1 MKYKLRQ
8 VRSFAIDNAKEDNT
22 FISMSLSSETPVL
35 RSFGNEIL
43 LHNVDNI
50 DMSRTMPNG
59 LPLLINHDDTTLPVG
74 RLKNIRL
81 DSDTKK
87 LRGDAYFSGRADA
100 QSVRQDILDG
110 IISDVSIGY
119 RILDY
124 KVRKAELED
133 TPNDFLVT
141 KWQPYEG
148 SLVGLPAD
156 NSVGVGRADTEDEE
170 DEKYGNSNTQCA
182 FPTTKVKIDRTEYVS
197 DLSMNDTKVFET
209 LDPDEKKYLPLN
221 YIVSSLMEW
230 KFVQEACASGFR
242 SVANLSRV
250 SNKTIREIAN
260 ISQHTLDKKTAMIP
274 KLNQAFI
281 DYAAQRGI

>member
-1 MKYKLRQ
+1 MSGQR
-8 VRSFAIDNAKEDNT
+8 DNDYESDYMYDAETLVDDVYEKEVYEEEEDEKADLDYEDDIEEVENQLT
-22 FISMSLSSETPVL
+22 EKDLFGDIS
-35 RSFGNEIL
+35 
-43 LHNVDNI
+43 
-50 DMSRTMPNG
+50 DMS
-59 LPLLINHDDTTLPVG
+59 DTE
-74 RLKNIRL
+74 N
-81 DSDTKK
+81 
-87 LRGDAYFSGRADA
+87 
-100 QSVRQDILDG
+100 
-110 IISDVSIGY
+110 
-119 RILDY
+119 
-124 KVRKAELED
+124 
-133 TPNDFLVT
+133 
-141 KWQPYEG
+141 
-148 SLVGLPAD
+148 
-156 NSVGVGRADTEDEE
+156 TEDEE
-170 DEKYGNSNTQCA
+170 YGNSNTQCG
-182 FPTTKVKIDRTEYVS
+182 FPTTRVQIDRTEYVS

>member
-1 MKYKLRQ
+1 MSGQR
-8 VRSFAIDNAKEDNT
+8 DNDYESDYMYDAETLVDDVYEKEVYEEEEDEKADVDYEDDIEEVENQLT
-22 FISMSLSSETPVL
+22 EKDLFGDIS
-35 RSFGNEIL
+35 
-43 LHNVDNI
+43 
-50 DMSRTMPNG
+50 DMS
-59 LPLLINHDDTTLPVG
+59 DTE
-74 RLKNIRL
+74 N
-81 DSDTKK
+81 
-87 LRGDAYFSGRADA
+87 
-100 QSVRQDILDG
+100 
-110 IISDVSIGY
+110 
-119 RILDY
+119 
-124 KVRKAELED
+124 
-133 TPNDFLVT
+133 
-141 KWQPYEG
+141 
-148 SLVGLPAD
+148 
-156 NSVGVGRADTEDEE
+156 TEDEE
-170 DEKYGNSNTQCA
+170 YGNSNTQCA
-182 FPTTKVKIDRTEYVS
+182 LPKTRVQIDRTEYVS

>member
-1 MKYKLRQ
+1 MNTITFCNECKSANDAAKSGHIECLQYLHENDCPWDKEACARAAEYGHLECLQYLHENGCPWDTEVCDRAAENGQLWCLEYLYKNGCPWDKWTCYHIEANGEL
-8 VRSFAIDNAKEDNT
+8 DCLEYH
-22 FISMSLSSETPVL
+22 
-35 RSFGNEIL
+35 
-43 LHNVDNI
+43 LHE
-50 DMSRTMPNG
+50 NG
-59 LPLLINHDDTTLPVG
+59 CTEN
-74 RLKNIRL
+74 
-81 DSDTKK
+81 
-87 LRGDAYFSGRADA
+87 
-100 QSVRQDILDG
+100 
-110 IISDVSIGY
+110 
-119 RILDY
+119 
-124 KVRKAELED
+124 
-133 TPNDFLVT
+133 
-141 KWQPYEG
+141 
-148 SLVGLPAD
+148 
-156 NSVGVGRADTEDEE
+156 TEDEE
-170 DEKYGNSNTQCA
+170 YGNSNTQCG
-182 FPTTKVKIDRTEYVS
+182 FPTTRVQIDRTEYVS